1 MKKIAFTLI
10 ALMLLISMTACSMV
24 VDGINT
30 KRVPASN
37 NYVTKEYKLTDFFS
51 LYAEPGL
58 GYFFKDGSTIPTIYQ
73 DHPLNFNLSF
83 GLRFNLK

>member
-30 KRVPASN
+30 KSMGDRGEN
-37 NYVTKEYKLTDFFS
+37 LEGF
-51 LYAEPGL
+51 L
-58 GYFFKDGSTIPTIYQ
+58 G
-73 DHPLNFNLSF
+73 
-83 GLRFNLK
+83 